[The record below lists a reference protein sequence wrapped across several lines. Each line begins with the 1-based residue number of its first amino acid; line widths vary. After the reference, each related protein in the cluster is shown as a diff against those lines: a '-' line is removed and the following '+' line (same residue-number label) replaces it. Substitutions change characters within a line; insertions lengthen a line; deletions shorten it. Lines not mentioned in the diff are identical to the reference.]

1 MAMTEN
7 RGAGLSRRDMLVAA
21 GGLAAVGIVLTP
33 REGGATTEA
42 VADLIKKLAGGAE
55 VKAGRVILK
64 IPQIAENGNTVP
76 LTVAV
81 DSPMSGTDY
90 VTAVHVFADG
100 NPAPEVAS
108 FTFSPLSGKVE
119 VQTRMRLALTQ
130 NVTAIARMNDGSVFI
145 SQAEVKVTIGGCG
158 G

>member
-1 MAMTEN
+1 MAMRVRE
-7 RGAGLSRRDMLVAA
+7 GAGVSRRGMLA
-21 GGLAAVGIVLTP
+21 GASGLAIVGIVLTP
-33 REGGATTEA
+33 TDGQATPAA
-42 VADLIKKLAGGAE
+42 VAEQIRKLAGNAE
-55 VKAGRVILK
+55 VKSGRVILK
-64 IPQIAENGNTVP
+64 MPQIAENGNTVP

-90 VTAVHVFADG
+90 VKSVHVFADG
-100 NPAPEVAS
+100 NPAPEVAN

-119 VQTRMRLALTQ
+119 VQTRMRMARTQ
-130 NVTAIARMNDGSVFI
+130 NVVAVAQMSDGSFFS